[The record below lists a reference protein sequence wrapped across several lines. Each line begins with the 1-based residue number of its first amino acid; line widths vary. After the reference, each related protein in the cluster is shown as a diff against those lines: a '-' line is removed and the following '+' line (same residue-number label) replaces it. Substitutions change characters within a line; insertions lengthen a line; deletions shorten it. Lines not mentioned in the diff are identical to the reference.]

1 MFMCVCALALLVCL
15 CVCRY
20 IDVCTLASL
29 VSLPLYACR
38 MISTIFITTSK
49 GEILIIRQYKDNVSR
64 VECQQFCNKY
74 IAGKEARDCPVI
86 RFGDCSFLH
95 TSMGED
101 LSIVASTKENV
112 NACLVVKFIY
122 KFRDLLK
129 QYLGGQNTV
138 IDENQIRKNFVL
150 IYELLDE
157 VIDFGYPQIMEHEVL
172 KKYITQGGM
181 KVVNDEDQLKQITIA
196 ATGATPWRP
205 DGIKHR
211 KNEVYIDVIES
222 VNVLLSR
229 KGTLLKAD
237 VQGQVMV
244 ACALS
249 GMPECKFGMN
259 DKLVMNKGGEKGL
272 ASPSMLVPGNKGIA
286 LDDCRF
292 HQCVRL
298 SKFESER
305 AITFIPPDGTFELMS
320 YRITENVSCPF
331 KILPVVAERGRS
343 KIDITIKIKSIFE
356 KSISANNVVVKIPC
370 PKHTAVANILAI
382 GTGKA
387 KYESATDSLVWRIRR
402 FPGETEYTLTADLDL
417 TPTVVEKPWNSKP
430 PISLDFQVPMFTAS
444 GLRVRFLRIQ
454 EKSNYRPI
462 KWIRYV
468 TKAGTYQHRLA

>member
-1 MFMCVCALALLVCL
+1 
-15 CVCRY
+15 
-20 IDVCTLASL
+20 
-29 VSLPLYACR
+29 
-38 MISTIFITTSK
+38 MISSIFITTNK

-64 VECQQFCNKY
+64 NECQLFCNKY
-74 IAGKEARDCPVI
+74 IAGKEAREKPIVK
-86 RFGDCSFLH
+86 FGEGSFIH
-95 TSMGED
+95 TSTGD
-101 LSIVASTKENV
+101 VSIVAATKENV

-122 KFRDLLK
+122 KFIDLLK
-129 QYLGGQNTV
+129 LYFGNV
-138 IDENQIRKNFVL
+138 EIDEASIRKNFVL

-157 VIDFGYPQIMEHEVL
+157 VIDFGHPQIMEHEVL
-172 KKYITQGGM
+172 RKYITQGGM
-181 KVVNDEDQLKQITIA
+181 KVADLNDEEQLKQITIA

-205 DGIKHR
+205 EGIKHR

-259 DKLVMNKGGEKGL
+259 DKVVMNKALPGT
-272 ASPSMLVPGNKGIA
+272 PSVAPLEVAAGDKGIA

-305 AITFIPPDGTFELMS
+305 AITFIPPDGNFELMS

-331 KILPVVAERGRS
+331 KLLPVVVERGRM
-343 KIDITIKIKSIFE
+343 KVDITIKIKSVFE
-356 KSISANNVVVKIPC
+356 KSISANNVVIKIPC
-370 PKHTAVANILAI
+370 PKHTATANILSI

-387 KYESATDSLVWRIRR
+387 KYEPATDSLVWRIRR
-402 FPGETEYTLTADLDL
+402 FPGETEYVLTADLDL
-417 TPTVVEKPWNSKP
+417 TPTVVDKPWTSKP

-444 GLRVRFLRIQ
+444 GLRVRFLRVQ
-454 EKSNYRPI
+454 EKSNYRPV

-468 TKAGTYQHRLA
+468 TKAGSYQHRLA

>member
-1 MFMCVCALALLVCL
+1 
-15 CVCRY
+15 
-20 IDVCTLASL
+20 
-29 VSLPLYACR
+29 
-38 MISTIFITTSK
+38 MISTILITTNK
-49 GEILIIRQYKDNVSR
+49 GEILIVRQYKDNVSR
-64 VECQQFCNKY
+64 AECQNFCNKF
-74 IAGKEARDCPVI
+74 IAGKEAREKPI
-86 RFGDCSFLH
+86 IKFGEASFIH
-95 TSMGED
+95 TAVGDISV
-101 LSIVASTKENV
+101 VAVTKENV

-122 KFRDLLK
+122 KFIDLLK
-129 QYLGGQNTV
+129 QYFGANVLV
-138 IDENQIRKNFVL
+138 DENSIRKNFVL

-157 VIDFGYPQIMEHEVL
+157 VIDFGHPQIMEHEVL
-172 KKYITQGGM
+172 RKYITQGGM
-181 KVVNDEDQLKQITIA
+181 KMADLNDEEQLKQITIA

-205 DGIKHR
+205 EGIKHR

-259 DKLVMNKGGEKGL
+259 DKVVMNKTSSAE
-272 ASPSMLVPGNKGIA
+272 ATSTAAVVAAPSDKGIA

-331 KILPVVAERGRS
+331 KVLPIVAERGRM
-343 KIDITIKIKSIFE
+343 KVDITIKIKAVFE
-356 KSISANNVVVKIPC
+356 KSISANNVVIKIPC
-370 PKHTAVANILAI
+370 PKHTATATISTI
-382 GTGKA
+382 GAGRA
-387 KYESATDSLVWRIRR
+387 KYEPAGDALVWRIRR
-402 FPGETEYTLTADLDL
+402 FPGETEYVLNAELDL

-444 GLRVRFLRIQ
+444 GLRVRFLRVQ

-468 TKAGTYQHRLA
+468 TKAGSYQHRLA